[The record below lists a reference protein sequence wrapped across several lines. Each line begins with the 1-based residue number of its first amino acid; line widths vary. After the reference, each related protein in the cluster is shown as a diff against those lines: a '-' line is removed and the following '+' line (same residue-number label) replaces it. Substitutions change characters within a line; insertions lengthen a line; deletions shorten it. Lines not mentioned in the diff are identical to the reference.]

1 MPKTGI
7 LSILPNLDAR
17 SQHSFDRLYHLVG
30 QNTGNLLFTNAV
42 WNQIGGP
49 KERFSFSFDP
59 EKLNSRLSALVIPAA
74 NWLGPTVDF
83 SDLADCIERLTIPVV
98 LIGLGAQDASYSGSI
113 NVPEG
118 TVRLVKAVAARSA
131 SISVRGEYTKQILN
145 GLGVQNVTVTG
156 CPSLYHDFRRFTQ
169 PPSKPHVRADRG
181 LIHSTRYSASYA
193 PFAKADSVHRRLFR
207 FAFARKLDILFQS
220 EPEEMAWLAGLTKAG
235 GLDDQLRSLLMEI
248 YDAGDWDKLVAYW
261 QAHGKVFYDV
271 DEWSRSLD
279 AYDYV
284 LGTRLHGTI
293 MALNS
298 GVPAALVYHDSR
310 TREMAEFAAIP
321 SISAEQLRLD
331 SRSVEA
337 LFRKADLDRYYQRR
351 KENHLKY
358 QAFLKASGLNPA
370 DGFGLAQEHK
380 TEG

>member
-7 LSILPNLDAR
+7 LSILPSLEAR
-17 SQHSFDRLYHLVG
+17 SQYSFDRLYHLVG
-30 QNTGNLLFTNAV
+30 KNTGNLLFTNAV

-59 EKLNSRLSALVIPAA
+59 EKLNSKFDALVIPAA

-83 SDLADCIERLTIPVV
+83 SDLADRIERLTIPVV

-156 CPSLYHDFRRFTQ
+156 CPSLYHDFRRFTP
-169 PPSKPHVRADRG
+169 PPSKPHVRVDRG

-248 YDAGDWDKLVAYW
+248 YDAGDWDTLVAYW
-261 QAHGKVFYDV
+261 QVHGRVFYDV
-271 DEWSRSLD
+271 GEWSRSLD

-298 GVPAALVYHDSR
+298 GVPAVLVYHDSR

-321 SISAEQLRLD
+321 SVSADALRLD
-331 SRSVEA
+331 GGGVEK
-337 LFRKADLDRYYQRR
+337 LFRKSDFDAYYERR
-351 KENHLKY
+351 EANRAVY
-358 QAFLKASGLNPA
+358 RNFLKAQGLK
-370 DGFGLAQEHK
+370 L
-380 TEG
+380 TES